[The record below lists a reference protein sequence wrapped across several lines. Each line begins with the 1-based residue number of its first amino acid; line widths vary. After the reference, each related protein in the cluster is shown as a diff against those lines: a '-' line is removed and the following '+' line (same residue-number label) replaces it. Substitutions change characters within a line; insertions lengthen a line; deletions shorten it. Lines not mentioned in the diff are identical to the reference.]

1 MPSRNNYGGAVSTG
15 NKALGTLSPCPIHR
29 NTDSGHPTETRK
41 EPLRGRISVPEIARR
56 LDIGRLAVYA
66 MLDQGILPGIRL
78 GRRWIITRHAYEQWE
93 RTCGMQR
100 GPGLRTTQEVT
111 VLN

>member
-1 MPSRNNYGGAVSTG
+1 MSDQHTQPSS
-15 NKALGTLSPCPIHR
+15 
-29 NTDSGHPTETRK
+29 
-41 EPLRGRISVPEIARR
+41 RISVPEIARR

-66 MLDQGILPGIRL
+66 MLDQGIIPGIRF

-93 RTCGMQR
+93 CTCGTR
-100 GPGLRTTQEVT
+100 PSAGLLATPEVT